1 MQFFLIS
8 SSYYKSNKGEP
19 MDGKLIDWSDWN
31 IDAIEKY
38 PQGYILRFRATLP
51 FGFPEPLTPP
61 FHEIFQHA
69 FHRGGVDFFW
79 NNPMWSTL
87 PILFPFSL
95 FFSLLTLFF
104 LIWPYYKLESLEQTI
119 EQNRIII
126 IISRLTLLGEHFPNR
141 NRPFKLFKSQVT
153 HTNCVTVVMFEFR
166 GNVWEYWQGSY
177 YRDMRWILLYKVKI
191 DIFLPEMLCIVVFA
205 AENGELKQFEG
216 CYIQSF
222 DIPIYFL
229 LNSNITTCSHTIWV
243 GALCPNSD
251 H

>member
-1 MQFFLIS
+1 MYFEVQSHTPIWIS
-8 SSYYKSNKGEP
+8 R
-19 MDGKLIDWSDWN
+19 
-31 IDAIEKY
+31 AIN
-38 PQGYILRFRATLP
+38 
-51 FGFPEPLTPP
+51 PP
-61 FHEIFQHA
+61 SCEIFQHS
-69 FHRGGVDFFW
+69 FDRGGVDFFR
-79 NNPMWSTL
+79 NNPLWSSL

-104 LIWPYYKLESLEQTI
+104 LIWPYYKLRVWNRLL
-119 EQNRIII
+119 EQNRMII

-141 NRPFKLFKSQVT
+141 NRPFKLFKSQGT

-166 GNVWEYWQGSY
+166 GNVWEYWQDSY
-177 YRDMRWILLYKVKI
+177 YCDMRWILLYKVKI

-216 CYIQSF
+216 FYIQSF